1 MGDVDVMTD
10 ELFLAISGQQ
20 LCVNSGRAKINL
32 LDYRKVSQEC
42 AQYITTDFYDLDGDG
57 VVTAYDVAVV
67 MKQIMG
73 G

>member
-10 ELFLAISGQQ
+10 ELFLAITVQQ
-20 LCVNSGRAKINL
+20 LCVNSGRAKINI
-32 LDYRKVSQEC
+32 LDNHKSIMEC
-42 AQYITTDFYDLDGDG
+42 AQHSTTNFYDLDGDG
-57 VVTAYDVAVV
+57 AVTAYDLVLV